1 MLLWERKSKRRGEV
15 RPKKSKLFLQLQIYL
30 INTNKLLLY
39 FNHIVSEKNRS
50 TGKKQKIVVMYM
62 ELIEGMALR
71 SKNLKAF
78 GLRC

>member
-1 MLLWERKSKRRGEV
+1 M

-30 INTNKLLLY
+30 TNTNKLLLY

-50 TGKKQKIVVMYM
+50 TGMKQKIVVMYM